1 VEQSEGKREFRDKW
15 GWYRVMYRLANGDL
29 LQLDAVSRILI
40 TEAFTFLA
48 YEIDLQLTESIKI
61 NGNA

>member
-1 VEQSEGKREFRDKW
+1 MEQSEGKREFRDKW

-48 YEIDLQLTESIKI
+48 YEIDLQLTDSIKI
-61 NGNA
+61 NGNG

>member
-1 VEQSEGKREFRDKW
+1 
-15 GWYRVMYRLANGDL
+15 MYRLANGDL

-48 YEIDLQLTESIKI
+48 YEIDLQLTDSIKI
-61 NGNA
+61 NGNG

>member
-1 VEQSEGKREFRDKW
+1 
-15 GWYRVMYRLANGDL
+15 MYRLADGDL

-48 YEIDLQLTESIKI
+48 YEIDLQVANSINI
-61 NGNA
+61 NANS

>member
-1 VEQSEGKREFRDKW
+1 MEQSEGKREFRDKW